1 MRACMCSH
9 RVDYVL
15 SRAPRVPIHHAVL
28 DRRGLQILER
38 KPADVPSWLK
48 KHARLDFFFQTPR
61 AASRVHINMSRLHAL
76 LFRVLVAHEGQR

>member
-1 MRACMCSH
+1 MCSH

-38 KPADVPSWLK
+38 KPADVPSWIQKNTQGLIV
-48 KHARLDFFFQTPR
+48 FFQTPR